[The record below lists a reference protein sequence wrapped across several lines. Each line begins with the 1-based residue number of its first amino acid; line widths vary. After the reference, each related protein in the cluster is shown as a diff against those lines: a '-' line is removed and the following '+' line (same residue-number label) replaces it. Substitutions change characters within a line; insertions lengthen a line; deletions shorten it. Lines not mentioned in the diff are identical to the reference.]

1 MCAVVLAGMDT
12 HTSIFGPL
20 CVHMFHSDHTYTYI
34 SMVSIYVSVFAGMRG
49 TVLPGEGTMSLCLH
63 GAYSASNTIA

>member
-1 MCAVVLAGMDT
+1 VRNMHMCAWAAG
-12 HTSIFGPL
+12 
-20 CVHMFHSDHTYTYI
+20 VHLSVPHERHTYTYI
-34 SMVSIYVSVFAGMRG
+34 SMVSIYVSGFAGMRG